1 MLSETSSTG
10 LTTLAAVD
18 FAERLAAREPVP
30 GGGGAAALVG
40 ALGAALASMVAN
52 YTVGKPRYAAVEA
65 DVRLALAQAERI
77 RHWLLV
83 LVDEDARA
91 YGLVSAA
98 YALPREDPARTD
110 AVEAALHEAALPPY
124 RTMVSCAR
132 ALMALEELGQKG
144 SRMLLS
150 DVACGAHLCRA
161 AMEASS
167 VNVYVNTASMR
178 DRVRAA
184 ELEREC
190 DALLAEWVPRAR
202 ELSAAMTA
210 KVRRES

>member
-1 MLSETSSTG
+1 MTM
-10 LTTLAAVD
+10 
-18 FAERLAAREPVP
+18 P
-30 GGGGAAALVG
+30 G
-40 ALGAALASMVAN
+40 
-52 YTVGKPRYAAVEA
+52 
-65 DVRLALAQAERI
+65 
-77 RHWLLV
+77 
-83 LVDEDARA
+83 
-91 YGLVSAA
+91 
-98 YALPREDPARTD
+98 LPREDPTRAD

-124 RTMVSCAR
+124 RSMVSCAR

-167 VNVYVNTASMR
+167 VNVYVNTAPMR

-202 ELSAAMTA
+202 ELSAAMIA

>member
-1 MLSETSSTG
+1 MLSETSSTS
-10 LTTLAAVD
+10 LTALPAAA

-30 GGGGAAALVG
+30 GGGGAAALAG

-52 YTVGKPRYAAVEA
+52 YTVGKPRYADVET
-65 DVRLALAQAERI
+65 DVRHALAAAGRI
-77 RHWLLV
+77 RRELLV

-91 YGLVSAA
+91 YSLVSAA
-98 YALPREDPARTD
+98 YALPKGDPGRAR

-124 RTMVSCAR
+124 RTMVACAR
-132 ALMALEELGQKG
+132 ALAVLEELGEKG

-161 AMEASS
+161 ALEASA
-167 VNVYVNTASMR
+167 VNVYVNTASMADR
-178 DRVRAA
+178 DRACELESECEALLAQWAPRAA
-184 ELEREC
+184 ELAC
-190 DALLAEWVPRAR
+190 
-202 ELSAAMTA
+202 AMTA

>member
-1 MLSETSSTG
+1 
-10 LTTLAAVD
+10 
-18 FAERLAAREPVP
+18 
-30 GGGGAAALVG
+30 
-40 ALGAALASMVAN
+40 
-52 YTVGKPRYAAVEA
+52 
-65 DVRLALAQAERI
+65 
-77 RHWLLV
+77 
-83 LVDEDARA
+83 
-91 YGLVSAA
+91 
-98 YALPREDPARTD
+98 
-110 AVEAALHEAALPPY
+110 
-124 RTMVSCAR
+124 
-132 ALMALEELGQKG
+132 MALEELGQKG

-161 AMEASS
+161 AIEASS

-190 DALLAEWVPRAR
+190 DALMAEWVPRAR

>member
-1 MLSETSSTG
+1 MPSETSSTS
-10 LTTLAAVD
+10 LTALTVAA

-52 YTVGKPRYAAVEA
+52 YTVGKPRYADVEA
-65 DVRLALAQAERI
+65 DVRHALAAAGRI
-77 RHWLLV
+77 RHELLV

-91 YGLVSAA
+91 YGQVSCA
-98 YALPREDPARTD
+98 YALPKGDPARAS

-124 RTMVSCAR
+124 RTMVACAR
-132 ALMALEELGQKG
+132 AIAVLEELGEKG

-161 AMEASS
+161 ALEASS
-167 VNVYVNTASMR
+167 VNVYVNTASMA
-178 DRVRAA
+178 DRARAR
-184 ELEREC
+184 ELESEC
-190 DALLAEWVPRAR
+190 EALLAEWAPRAA
-202 ELSAAMTA
+202 ELAAAMTA